1 VTAVPSADRDEVATH
16 DPFGDRV
23 LAAMPERATAPTPG
37 ELDRRPRIGMVFG
50 AGGVQGN
57 AYLAGAVAA
66 LHEVT
71 GFEPRGSSVLVGTS
85 AGSVHAAMY
94 GAGIPALFP
103 LWRNR
108 GGRIPDDLY
117 LDDASADAALG
128 APAEEP
134 WIDPGEEQTLREI
147 FTPARALPRIGPAAP
162 MLALRSLARPWT
174 ARPEVLLTALLPEG
188 ILTNTVIGHAIRR
201 MVPSGWVPHPR
212 TWITTVNLRTG
223 NRVVFGQPGSPRAHL
238 DRAVR
243 ASCAIPGV
251 YRPVRVGRDRYVDGG
266 MHSPSNADL
275 VAGLDLDLVIVINP
289 MSSLEGIAATGVVD
303 RYLSRMRHFAG
314 SRLGRELAAIHEHDV
329 PTLVV
334 QPTARDLQEFSRNLM
349 DARPRR
355 RIAERALETTM
366 QTLQGPAAAEAT
378 RTLRLAAAAAAEA

>member
-1 VTAVPSADRDEVATH
+1 MSAVPSRDDVAHH
-16 DPFGDRV
+16 DPLGDRV
-23 LAAMPERATAPTPG
+23 LAELPDRATAPSPAD
-37 ELDRRPRIGMVFG
+37 LDRRPRIGMVFG

-108 GGRIPDDLY
+108 GGRIPDDLFV
-117 LDDASADAALG
+117 DAYTADSALG

-134 WIDPGEEQTLREI
+134 WIDTGEEQTLREI
-147 FTPARALPRIGPAAP
+147 FTPARALPRLGPAAP
-162 MLALRSLARPWT
+162 MLAMRSLARPWS
-174 ARPEVLLTALLPEG
+174 ARPEVLLTSLLPEG

-223 NRVVFGQPGSPRAHL
+223 NRVVFGQPGAPRAHL

-266 MHSPSNADL
+266 MHSPTNADL
-275 VAGLDLDLVIVINP
+275 VAGLDLDLVIVISP
-289 MSSLEGIAATGVVD
+289 MSSLEGMAATGVVD
-303 RYLSRMRHFAG
+303 RYLSRLRHFAG
-314 SRLGRELAAIHEHDV
+314 RRLGREVAAIEEHDV
-329 PTLVV
+329 PTLII

-349 DARPRR
+349 DARPRQ
-355 RIAERALETTM
+355 RIAERALETTAD
-366 QTLQGPAAAEAT
+366 TLEREESAAAV
-378 RTLRLAAAAAAEA
+378 RTLRLAVAASAASA